1 MFSSRTHSRDTAQQ
15 SSKHHNSR
23 IPTKG
28 SAENGQQN
36 KSTQHISKLA
46 RKPVKDVG
54 QVPVRSVGRTP
65 TPVSMAA
72 QKHGPDVQRYLT
84 PVGTTAAGQV
94 GMRTPSLISGSSAST
109 FDSPRSNL
117 LRRKQSGAI
126 DQYAA
131 QKRSEAGTLQLVIPS
146 PQEDE
151 EEQLVPRPESD
162 ESVFGMMPPQTT
174 LRESAGSTTAATYEN
189 LKYRNLSRDPAV
201 YGYTPSV
208 TPSTRYTDSPFSHV
222 PTPSSASSYS
232 SGLAAVA
239 SGARPRRSSSS
250 SRTGTQMGAT
260 GRTDEQKQS
269 ALHPVRE
276 SSTSSSNSTVR
287 TLKEANASRRQ
298 RDASTP
304 ATPAKATVASPVSG
318 TSRATGRRKLT
329 KEPSPSKA
337 RKKPVEVPPELAHL
351 NVATPVSKTPTRPR
365 RDDVAFLADLRTP
378 APVIQ
383 SDLPRLYT
391 GYHKRTSSQES
402 ASLESASSVKSRFG
416 FPPRSSSRGASP
428 RVDSA
433 ISPLHPALRPQ
444 QQDSVASSSQGLE
457 TKNGFHGQRKDSPA
471 VGTAPSPAKSPRFGF
486 FSRKPKTD
494 NKAAEKPRRL
504 SSKGPVAG
512 TGHEGYGRFGFR
524 GRSASTTSSTSSR
537 SPSSD
542 SGTYTASHGLT
553 TLRSSKSSRNSKDA
567 PELDD
572 FLRDRL
578 KPVYIRGSGSTWS
591 QTESI
596 PDAQGGSTRAP
607 SSQSSVSDGG
617 SLPSLLPSAMS
628 NSSRPSFEHRPSFGR
643 RNTQESS
650 DDGFD
655 ARITNRHV
663 NAFGAPPPTA
673 PLSAAGTSLQV
684 NAGSQAR
691 LHSFESEDEQ
701 RVRLLGRRKTPTS
714 PHAANDY
721 AEEEARGAPVTR
733 TKSRRLRN
741 FFQRANVTPRST
753 NQPKGASSYTS
764 IKNTTPVPVAHYAL
778 MDSVPPVGLSEV
790 EDLVSDLETAR
801 DKAMHVSYSS
811 AEADSREQ
819 YETYPQGS
827 MEHLAPQQMTS
838 LRSGSATYSS
848 SEAHSQPVMSKEGGL
863 HQVHG
868 AHSAPPAHLD
878 TVTWSHHTPESE
890 QDHGLPKQPRILPFG
905 RIPAV
910 VSTRNRKLSDVS
922 FSRSFAKI
930 PKPPGSVYK
939 QIRGMASPIGSD
951 VHSDAGKSP
960 WAQSIV
966 TSPLNESNETAIWS
980 GADQSKAIPARQSEF
995 ITFPDRKNSQ
1005 QSYLSGSSGSRS
1017 DTVYLTA
1024 TSAEPPQQEDIW
1036 NEYDDL
1042 MDAVALEKPPT
1053 AAFSLGRS
1061 YALANPDVAAAVMPH
1076 LHPPP
1081 SSNPPRV
1088 ELPAIPG
1095 SYINST
1101 VLTVPQQVSRFLQP
1115 SMSPLTPDTLSAWV
1129 NEYGNRSTCT
1139 SSDRM
1144 SMLDIP
1150 TANMPMQRNS
1160 RQSAVSSRQSTGS
1173 RHSRSTS
1180 LPDVVPY
1187 GAEGVN
1193 HSLRTKNAAFQGRA
1207 EVGNHSTRYADNMR
1221 AGAFMTSK
1229 WLSFGRILFSPAN
1242 NELRFASE
1250 ARVLVI
1256 DGLSSDWSYYIA
1268 RSYPNTEVYD
1278 MSAGSKVSTDLGWDD
1293 ADASTPAN
1301 FRRIPVTS
1309 LSAAFPFP
1317 KGFFNA
1323 IVLRFPTATTEHSY
1337 SACVSECKR
1346 VLRPGGYLEVAVL
1359 DLDLM
1364 NMGSQTRKAVKGLK
1378 TRMQIRDPT
1387 VCLGNLSNVLVRM
1400 IGRKGFENVQRC
1412 VVGVPAAGRVRSQD
1426 LSGSGSDSSERTL
1439 WQRNHTSSAHD
1450 GPGFLDL
1457 LNNTEERIPDL
1468 GNNADESITKMVARV
1483 GRWWYTNCYERA
1495 LLPTDQSIW
1504 SERGLLRECEKQRTS
1519 FRLLICQAQK
1529 PLQTRRRTVSV

>member
-1 MFSSRTHSRDTAQQ
+1 MSSSRTHSRDTTQQ

-46 RKPVKDVG
+46 RRTVKDVG
-54 QVPVRSVGRTP
+54 QVPIRSAGRTP

-72 QKHGPDVQRYLT
+72 QKHGPDMPRFLT
-84 PVGTTAAGQV
+84 PVGTIAPGQV

-126 DQYAA
+126 DHYAA

-146 PQEDE
+146 PQEE
-151 EEQLVPRPESD
+151 EDEQLISRPESD

-174 LRESAGSTTAATYEN
+174 LRGSAGSTTPATYEN
-189 LKYRNLSRDPAV
+189 LKYRNLTRDPAV

-250 SRTGTQMGAT
+250 SRTGTQIGAT

-287 TLKEANASRRQ
+287 TLKEANASRQQ
-298 RDASTP
+298 RAASTP
-304 ATPAKATVASPVSG
+304 ATPAKATVASPASG

-329 KEPSPSKA
+329 KEPSPSKT

-416 FPPRSSSRGASP
+416 LPPRSSSRGTSP

-444 QQDSVASSSQGLE
+444 QQDSAASSSQGLE
-457 TKNGFHGQRKDSPA
+457 TKNGFRGQRKDSPA

-524 GRSASTTSSTSSR
+524 GRSASTTSSTTSR

-542 SGTYTASHGLT
+542 SGTYTASLGST
-553 TLRSSKSSRNSKDA
+553 TLRSSKNSRNSKDS
-567 PELDD
+567 PEMDE

-578 KPVYIRGSGSTWS
+578 KPVYIRGSGSAWS

-607 SSQSSVSDGG
+607 SSQSSVSDGA

-643 RNTQESS
+643 CNTQESS

-655 ARITNRHV
+655 ARITNRRM
-663 NAFGAPPPTA
+663 NAFGAPRSIA
-673 PLSAAGTSLQV
+673 PLSAAGASLQV
-684 NAGSQAR
+684 NADSQAR
-691 LHSFESEDEQ
+691 QHSFESEGEQ
-701 RVRLLGRRKTPTS
+701 RVWLLDNREMPTS
-714 PHAANDY
+714 PPHAANDY
-721 AEEEARGAPVTR
+721 VEGEARGASVAR

-741 FFQRANVTPRST
+741 FFQRANVPPRST
-753 NQPKGASSYTS
+753 NQPKGAPSHTT

-778 MDSVPPVGLSEV
+778 MDSVSPVGLAEV

-811 AEADSREQ
+811 AEEDTREQ
-819 YETYPQGS
+819 YETYPQGP
-827 MEHLAPQQMTS
+827 MEHIAPRQMPSPRSKSATSQANNQPVIFMEGGSRQPHGAELAPPT
-838 LRSGSATYSS
+838 
-848 SEAHSQPVMSKEGGL
+848 
-863 HQVHG
+863 
-868 AHSAPPAHLD
+868 HLGM
-878 TVTWSHHTPESE
+878 VAGPLHTPE
-890 QDHGLPKQPRILPFG
+890 QDYDVPKQPRILPFG

-910 VSTRNRKLSDVS
+910 VSTRGRKPSDVS
-922 FSRSFAKI
+922 FSRPFAESH
-930 PKPPGSVYK
+930 PKPPGSVYS
-939 QIRGMASPIGSD
+939 QIRGMAASPVEPD

-960 WAQSIV
+960 WAQAIV
-966 TSPLNESNETAIWS
+966 TSPLDESNESAIWS
-980 GADQSKAIPARQSEF
+980 SADQAKAISARQSEF
-995 ITFPDRKNSQ
+995 ITFSERKDSQ
-1005 QSYLSGSSGSRS
+1005 QSYVSGSSGTRS
-1017 DTVYLTA
+1017 DPVYLTA
-1024 TSAEPPQQEDIW
+1024 TNAELPQQEDIW

-1042 MDAVALEKPPT
+1042 MDAVALDKLPS

-1061 YALANPDVAAAVMPH
+1061 YAQADADVAATVMPH

-1139 SSDRM
+1139 SFDRM

-1160 RQSAVSSRQSTGS
+1160 RHSAVSSRQSTGS

-1180 LPDVVPY
+1180 LPDATQY
-1187 GAEGVN
+1187 GAEGGN
-1193 HSLRTKNAAFQGRA
+1193 RPLRTQNIAHQGRA
-1207 EVGNHSTRYADNMR
+1207 VVVSQSIRQADNMR

-1387 VCLGNLSNVLVRM
+1387 VCLGNLSDVLVRM
-1400 IGRKGFENVQRC
+1400 VGRKGFENVQRC

-1450 GPGFLDL
+1450 GSGFLDL
-1457 LNNTEERIPDL
+1457 LNNTEEKIPDL